1 VISGWDGQSPILT
14 EDAAQILPGQR
25 VIWIDGYQPI
35 PKGIHARID
44 LSIQAAQLQQVVA
57 TVMRGETWGLRLAP
71 EATLSDRELAILR
84 LLGEGLRDRDI
95 AQQLMISES
104 TVKFHLHNS
113 MTKLQ
118 AKTRYQ
124 ALYLAVTQGW
134 FA

>member
-1 VISGWDGQSPILT
+1 
-14 EDAAQILPGQR
+14 
-25 VIWIDGYQPI
+25 
-35 PKGIHARID
+35 
-44 LSIQAAQLQQVVA
+44 LQQVVA